1 MLPGFEAVAE
11 VVFPPLIG
19 LVEVTNLYFVVGFR
33 VLRKPVAK
41 SEVAIET
48 HELPK
53 INVGDARVTS
63 NESDLEIPCCGE
75 LGLVAAVLGCGY
87 T

>member
-11 VVFPPLIG
+11 VFPPLIG
-19 LVEVTNLYFVVGFR
+19 LVEVTNLYFVGFR

-53 INVGDARVTS
+53 INVGDTRVTS

>member
-19 LVEVTNLYFVVGFR
+19 LVEVTDLYFVGFR

-53 INVGDARVTS
+53 INVGDTRVTS